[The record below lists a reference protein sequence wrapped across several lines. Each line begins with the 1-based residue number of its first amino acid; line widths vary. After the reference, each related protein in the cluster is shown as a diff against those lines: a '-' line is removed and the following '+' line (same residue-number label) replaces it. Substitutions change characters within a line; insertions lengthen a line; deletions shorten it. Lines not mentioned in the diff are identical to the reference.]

1 MKKIQNKIVY
11 LSKQILQNEHQNKIF
26 VKKLNFKNKKNKN
39 KNMKDYKYYN
49 IIKKYLKDY
58 NFQIKKIKYIIWI

>member
-11 LSKQILQNEHQNKIF
+11 LYKQILQNEHQNKIF

-58 NFQIKKIKYIIWI
+58 NFQMNKIKYIIQI

>member
-58 NFQIKKIKYIIWI
+58 NFQNKKIKYIIWI

>member
-11 LSKQILQNEHQNKIF
+11 LYKQILQNEHQNKIF
-26 VKKLNFKNKKNKN
+26 HFLLNFKNKKNKN

-58 NFQIKKIKYIIWI
+58 NFQMNKIKYIIQI

>member
-11 LSKQILQNEHQNKIF
+11 LYKQILQNEHQNKIF
-26 VKKLNFKNKKNKN
+26 VKKLNFKNK
-39 KNMKDYKYYN
+39 NMNDYKYYN

>member
-26 VKKLNFKNKKNKN
+26 LKKLNFKNKKNKN

-49 IIKKYLKDY
+49 IINKYLKDY
-58 NFQIKKIKYIIWI
+58 NFQNKKIKYIIWI